1 MNKKDLALLGTL
13 FLVSTPTLAQS
24 DCAEA
29 KERYWTCI
37 RASVTNHPCK
47 DSDNVAIPAECLI
60 GSSEAQEKSDASKSD
75 TNTTDSQK
83 ADIPSHYEPELI
95 QRKTVEVLNIKALHN
110 KPYIE
115 TEDEANQFS
124 MKIRE
129 NLIKAIKEGKKVRLQ
144 FD

>member
-1 MNKKDLALLGTL
+1 MNKKNLALLGTL
-13 FLVSTPTLAQS
+13 FFVSMPTFSQT

-37 RASVTNHPCK
+37 RTSVTNHPCK
-47 DSDNVAIPAECLI
+47 ESDNVAIPAECLI
-60 GSSEAQEKSDASKSD
+60 GGTETQEKSDVSKS
-75 TNTTDSQK
+75 TTTDAKK
-83 ADIPSHYEPELI
+83 AEIPSNYEPELI
-95 QRKTVEVLNIKALHN
+95 QRKSVEILNIKALHN
-110 KPYIE
+110 KSYIE

-124 MKIRE
+124 IKIRE